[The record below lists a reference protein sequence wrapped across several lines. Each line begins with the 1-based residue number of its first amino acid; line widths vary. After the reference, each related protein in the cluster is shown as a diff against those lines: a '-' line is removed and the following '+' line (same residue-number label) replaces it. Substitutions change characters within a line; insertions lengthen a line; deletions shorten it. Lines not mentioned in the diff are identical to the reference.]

1 MFRIL
6 LRGPMRHPFAFLIVC
21 SFLCASAY
29 PQSWGTIQCDPG
41 STAPVPAW
49 NSPGKPHVVE
59 QLVCGQT
66 VSVIGTGSFWTPSQ
80 YSVRAREYAKIQIA
94 DRVAYVDARYVRLLG
109 TQEILPENK
118 SAAATAEK
126 SLIREDEEQR
136 KWDLIPKDK
145 VKLRD
150 EMLLDPV
157 YINGPRTV
165 TGTLTNNSEFPV
177 SHLRLL
183 VRIYDCSGKPN
194 SDRSN
199 CEIIG
204 EVKPVVPASIPAGQT
219 RRVTASTPFEAT
231 PRVRGTFAWNCQIL
245 GVRAE

>member
-1 MFRIL
+1 
-6 LRGPMRHPFAFLIVC
+6 MRHPFAFLIAC

-41 STAPVPAW
+41 SIAPVPAW
-49 NSPGKPHVVE
+49 NAPGKPHIVE

-66 VSVIGTGSFWTPSQ
+66 VSVIDTGSFWTPSQ
-80 YSVRAREYAKIQIA
+80 YSVRAREYAKIQIG
-94 DRVAYVDARYVRLLG
+94 DRVAFVDARYVRLSG
-109 TQEILPENK
+109 TQERLPENK
-118 SAAATAEK
+118 SAAVAAAEK
-126 SLIREDEEQR
+126 PITREDEEQK
-136 KWDLIPKDK
+136 KWDLIPKNS
-145 VKLRD
+145 VRLRD
-150 EMLLDPV
+150 EMLQEPL
-157 YINGPRTV
+157 YLNGPRV
-165 TGTLTNNSEFPV
+165 FIATLSNNSEFPV

-204 EVKPVVPASIPAGQT
+204 EVKPVVPASVPAGQA
-219 RRVTASTPFEAT
+219 RRVAASTPFEAT
-231 PRVRGTFAWNCQIL
+231 PRVKGTFAWTCQIL